1 MRWGIILFL
10 ILINTSLALA
20 EQEVAIPTKEILE
33 RLIRLEEG
41 QKSFQVQLDGLKKDV
56 DGIKREVDG
65 IRREVN
71 EIRREVDG
79 NRIEIE
85 GIRREIDNLRNLML
99 TGFGIMFAGIFG
111 LIAIVIWDRR
121 TALTP
126 AIREIEALRK
136 RERDLEDV
144 LRKYAYEEPK
154 IAEIMKSLGMW

>member
-1 MRWGIILFL
+1 MRCGIILFL

-41 QKSFQVQLDGLKKDV
+41 QKSFQVQLDAF
-56 DGIKREVDG
+56 
-65 IRREVN
+65 RREM
-71 EIRREVDG
+71 D
-79 NRIEIE
+79 
-85 GIRREIDNLRNLML
+85 GIRREIDNLRNLIL
-99 TGFGIMFAGIFG
+99 AGFGVIFAGIFG
-111 LIAIVIWDRR
+111 LIAVVIWDRR

-144 LRKYAYEEPK
+144 LRRYAYDEPK
-154 IAEIMKSLGMW
+154 IAEIMKSLGIW